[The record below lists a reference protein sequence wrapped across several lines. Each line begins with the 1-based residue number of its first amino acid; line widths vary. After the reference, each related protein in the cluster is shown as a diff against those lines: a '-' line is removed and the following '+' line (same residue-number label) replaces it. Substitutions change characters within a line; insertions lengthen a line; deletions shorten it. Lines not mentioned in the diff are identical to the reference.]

1 MNSLPMVLRF
11 CSGIGDAGERGEKRL
26 GRVDVHE
33 RNVVVAAEQRDHLVG
48 FGEPQQ
54 PVVDEHAGEPLADRL
69 VDQHRRHRRVDAARE
84 PADHPALADLGADLL
99 DRLLLEGAHGP
110 VALAAG
116 DLAHEVAQE
125 RGAVRRVHDLE
136 VELGGVE
143 LARLVGDHGDRRV
156 RRGADHAEAL
166 RRLGHA
172 VAVAHPHR
180 IALALAPHPFE
191 QRRILGHR
199 HLGAAELAV
208 VAALDRAAELLRH
221 RLLAVADAEHRH
233 ARLVDAGRRQRR
245 VLCRAPRPARP
256 RGSRPSAAAPGTPRR
271 PSGTARSRNRPSP
284 RAPALR

>member
-1 MNSLPMVLRF
+1 MNSLPMVLRLT
-11 CSGIGDAGERGEKRL
+11 SGSVTPASAARNSL
-26 GRVDVHE
+26 GRVDVHQ

-54 PVVDEHAGEPLADRL
+54 PVVDEHAGELLADRL
-69 VDQHRRHRRVDAARE
+69 VDQHRRDRRVDAARE

-180 IALALAPHPFE
+180 IALALAPHPLE

-233 ARLVDAGRRQRR
+233 AGLVDRRPAPAARPG
-245 VLCRAPRPARP
+245 RAPRPARP
-256 RGSRPSAAAPGTPRR
+256 RG
-271 PSGTARSRNRPSP
+271 
-284 RAPALR
+284 